1 VQELYLQ
8 GHKAEAT
15 AAIPT
20 ALVEDTALIGPPAK
34 IRDELAA
41 WRESV
46 VTTLLVRGDAAT
58 LSAVADVIG

>member
-1 VQELYLQ
+1 V
-8 GHKAEAT
+8 
-15 AAIPT
+15 AIPT